1 MDAAANQRK
10 KIKDLKRDDQL
21 QGNEEDLQ
29 VDEPLP

>member
-21 QGNEEDLQ
+21 QGNEEDL
-29 VDEPLP
+29 